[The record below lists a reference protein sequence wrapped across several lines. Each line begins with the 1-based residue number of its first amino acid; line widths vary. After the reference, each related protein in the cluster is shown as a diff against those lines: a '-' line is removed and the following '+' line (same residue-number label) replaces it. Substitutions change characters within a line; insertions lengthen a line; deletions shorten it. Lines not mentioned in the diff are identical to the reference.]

1 MEMKSVAI
9 IGAGISGLTVANILK
24 EKFKVKVYEKENKPG
39 GLIRCERVNGNL
51 FHICGGHV
59 FNTKR
64 MNVLEWFWN
73 KFNRDEEFQK
83 SDRNAVVCLK
93 DDLIVP
99 YPIENH
105 IYLCDVEFQKNV
117 IEELLDIT
125 VNSKSEPENFEEVLM
140 QRFGKSLYELYFRP
154 YNEKVWKRDLK
165 KVPLSWLEGK
175 LPMPS
180 VNEIL
185 FNNINKVKEKE
196 FVHST
201 FWYEKNNGSQYI
213 ADKLAQGIEIEF
225 DHEIKEIEYVND
237 KWVIDSEVYDIVV
250 FCGNIKELPL
260 MLKDEVLAK
269 HSQDIEN
276 LEYHGTTS
284 VFCHVDKNPYSWI
297 YMPSD
302 EYRAHRIIC
311 TGNFAQTNNADGEFT
326 ATIEFTDHISEDE
339 IKENLKKIPFTPR
352 YITHKYNRYTYPIQ
366 FSDTRRIIKEIK
378 DVLEKRQFFMTG
390 RFVDWEYYNM
400 DVAMDAAMK
409 TCENIS
415 K

>member
-24 EKFKVKVYEKENKPG
+24 ENFKVKVYEKENKPG
-39 GLIRCERVNGNL
+39 GLIRCERIGGSL

-64 MNVLEWFWN
+64 QNVLDWFWS

-83 SDRNAVVCLK
+83 SDRNAVVYLNEE
-93 DDLIVP
+93 LAVP

-105 IYLCDVEFQKNV
+105 IYMCDTEFQKSV
-117 IEELLDIT
+117 IEDLLDIT
-125 VNSKSEPENFEEVLM
+125 AGEKREPENFEEFLM
-140 QRFGKSLYELYFRP
+140 QRFGKSLYERYFKP

-175 LPMPS
+175 LPMPT
-180 VNEIL
+180 VNEIM

-201 FWYEKNNGSQYI
+201 FWYEKRDGSQYI
-213 ADKLAQGIEIEF
+213 ADRFAESIDIEYN
-225 DHEIKEIEYVND
+225 HEITDIRHID
-237 KWVIDSEVYDIVV
+237 GKWCIGSETFDIVV
-250 FCGNIKELPL
+250 FCGNIKELPA
-260 MLKDEVLAK
+260 MLNEDILSK
-269 HSQDIEN
+269 HREEIDN

-284 VFCHVDKNPYSWI
+284 VFCHVEKNPYSWI

-302 EYRAHRIIC
+302 IHRSHRIIC
-311 TGNFAQTNNADGEFT
+311 TGNFAASNNAEGDFT
-326 ATIEFTDHISEDE
+326 ATIEFTDYITEEE
-339 IKENLKKIPFTPR
+339 IKENLKKIPFAPR
-352 YITHKYNRYTYPIQ
+352 YIAHKYNKYTYPIQ
-366 FSDTRRIIKEIK
+366 FSDTRKLIKDIKEEM
-378 DVLEKRQFFMTG
+378 EKKQFFMTG

-409 TCENIS
+409 TCENI
-415 K
+415 KR

>member
-1 MEMKSVAI
+1 MKSVAI
-9 IGAGISGLTVANILK
+9 IGAGISGLTIANILK
-24 EKFKVKVYEKENKPG
+24 ENFKVKVYEKENKPG
-39 GLIRCERVNGNL
+39 GLIRCERIDGSL

-59 FNTKR
+59 FNTKSQ
-64 MNVLEWFWN
+64 NVLDWFWN

-105 IYLCDVEFQKNV
+105 IYLCDADFQKNV

-125 VNSKSEPENFEEVLM
+125 AKGKSEPENFEEFLM

-250 FCGNIKELPL
+250 FCGNIKELPM
-260 MLKDEVLAK
+260 MLNEDILSK
-269 HSQDIEN
+269 HRENIEN

-284 VFCHVDKNPYSWI
+284 VFCHIEKNPYSWI

-311 TGNFAQTNNADGEFT
+311 TGNFAESNNAQGKFT
-326 ATIEFTDHISEDE
+326 ATIEFTDYISEED
-339 IKENLKKIPFTPR
+339 IKENLKKIPFAPR
-352 YITHKYNRYTYPIQ
+352 YITHKYNKYTYPIQ
-366 FSDTRRIIKEIK
+366 FSDTRDIIKEIK
-378 DVLEKRQFFMTG
+378 DTLEKKHFFMTG
-390 RFVDWEYYNM
+390 
-400 DVAMDAAMK
+400 
-409 TCENIS
+409 
-415 K
+415 

>member
-1 MEMKSVAI
+1 MEIKSVAI

-24 EKFKVKVYEKENKPG
+24 NNFKVKVYEKENKPG
-39 GLIRCERVNGNL
+39 GLIRCERIGGSL

-64 MNVLEWFWN
+64 QNVLEWFWN
-73 KFNRDEEFQK
+73 KFNRDLEFQK
-83 SDRNAVVCLK
+83 SDRNAVVCLGNN
-93 DDLIVP
+93 LVVP

-105 IYLCDVEFQKNV
+105 IYKCDAEFQKNV
-117 IEELLDIT
+117 IEDLLKIT
-125 VNSKSEPENFEEVLM
+125 AEGKSEPSNFEEFLI
-140 QRFGKSLYELYFRP
+140 QRFGKSLYELYFKP
-154 YNEKVWKRDLK
+154 YNEKVWRRDLK

-180 VNEIL
+180 VNEII

-201 FWYEKNNGSQYI
+201 FWYEKNNGSQHI
-213 ADKLAQGIEIEF
+213 ADKLAKGI
-225 DHEIKEIEYVND
+225 DIEYD
-237 KWVIDSEVYDIVV
+237 HGIRDIKQIDGKWCIDSEIFDIVV

-260 MLKDEVLAK
+260 MLKDEVLSK
-269 HSQDIEN
+269 HSREIEN

-302 EYRAHRIIC
+302 EYKAHRIIC
-311 TGNFAQTNNADGEFT
+311 TGNFAASNNAEGDFT
-326 ATIEFTDHISEDE
+326 ATIEFTDYITEEE
-339 IKENLKKIPFTPR
+339 IKENLKKIAFAPR
-352 YITHKYNRYTYPIQ
+352 YIAHKYNKYTYPIQ
-366 FSDTRRIIKEIK
+366 FSDTRKLIKDIKEEM
-378 DVLEKRQFFMTG
+378 EKKQFFMTG

-409 TCENIS
+409 TCEKIHQ
-415 K
+415 

>member
-1 MEMKSVAI
+1 MKSVAI
-9 IGAGISGLTVANILK
+9 IGAGVSGLTIANILK
-24 EKFKVKVYEKENKPG
+24 ENFKVKVYEKEDKPG
-39 GLIRCERVNGNL
+39 GLIRCERVDGNL

-64 MNVLEWFWN
+64 VNVLEWFWN
-73 KFNRDEEFQK
+73 KFNKDVEFQK

-93 DDLIVP
+93 NDLIVP

-105 IYLCDVEFQKNV
+105 IYLCDNEFQKNV
-117 IEELLDIT
+117 IDDLLKIT
-125 VNSKSEPENFEEVLM
+125 AEGKSEPNNFEEFLI

-154 YNEKVWKRDLK
+154 YNEKVWKRNLK

-175 LPMPS
+175 LPMPT
-180 VNEIL
+180 VNEII

-201 FWYEKNNGSQYI
+201 FYYEKNNGSQHI
-213 ADKLAQGIEIEF
+213 ANKLAIGINIEYN
-225 DHEIKEIEYVND
+225 HEIKDIKQVD
-237 KWVIDSEVYDIVV
+237 GKWYIDSEIFDIVV
-250 FCGNIKELPL
+250 FCGNIKELPTIL
-260 MLKDEVLAK
+260 NDDILSKYSKE
-269 HSQDIEN
+269 IEN

-284 VFCHVDKNPYSWI
+284 VFCHIEKNPYSWI

-311 TGNFAQTNNADGEFT
+311 TGNFAESNNAEGRFT
-326 ATIEFTDHISEDE
+326 ATIEFTDYISEVD
-339 IKENLKKIPFTPR
+339 IKENLKKIPFAPR
-352 YITHKYNRYTYPIQ
+352 YITHKYNKYTYPIQ
-366 FSDTRRIIKEIK
+366 FSDTRNIIKDIK
-378 DVLEKRQFFMTG
+378 DTLEKKQFFMTG

-409 TCENIS
+409 TCESI

>member
-9 IGAGISGLTVANILK
+9 IGAGISGLTAANILK
-24 EKFKVKVYEKENKPG
+24 ENFKVKVFEKENKPG
-39 GLIRCERVNGNL
+39 GLIRCERVDGNL

-64 MNVLEWFWN
+64 TNVLEWFWN
-73 KFNRDEEFQK
+73 KFNRDFEFQK
-83 SDRNAVVCLK
+83 SDRNAVVCMGN
-93 DDLIVP
+93 DLIVP

-105 IYLCDVEFQKNV
+105 IYLCDAEFQKNV
-117 IEELLDIT
+117 INDLLNIT
-125 VNSKSEPENFEEVLM
+125 AKGQSEPENFEEFLM

-213 ADKLAQGIEIEF
+213 ADKLAVDIDIEYN
-225 DHEIKEIEYVND
+225 HEIRDIGHIDGKWHIGSEIF
-237 KWVIDSEVYDIVV
+237 DIVV
-250 FCGNIKELPL
+250 FCGNIKELPM
-260 MLKDEVLAK
+260 MLNEDILSK
-269 HSQDIEN
+269 HYEEIEN

-284 VFCHVDKNPYSWI
+284 VFCHIEKNPYSWI

-311 TGNFAQTNNADGEFT
+311 TGNFAESNNKEGKFT
-326 ATIEFTDHISEDE
+326 ATIEFTDHISEEE
-339 IKENLKKIPFTPR
+339 IKENLKKIPFAPR
-352 YITHKYNRYTYPIQ
+352 YITHKYNKYTYPIQ
-366 FSDTRRIIKEIK
+366 FSDTRDIIKDIK
-378 DVLEKRQFFMTG
+378 ETLEKKQFFMTG

-409 TCENIS
+409 TCENIHQ
-415 K
+415 

>member
-24 EKFKVKVYEKENKPG
+24 NNFKVKVYEKENKPG
-39 GLIRCERVNGNL
+39 GLIRCERIDGSL

-64 MNVLEWFWN
+64 QNVLEWFWN
-73 KFNRDEEFQK
+73 KFNRDLEFQK
-83 SDRNAVVCLK
+83 SDRNAVVCLGNN
-93 DDLIVP
+93 LVVP

-105 IYLCDVEFQKNV
+105 IYLCDSTFQKNV
-117 IEELLDIT
+117 IEDLLKIT
-125 VNSKSEPENFEEVLM
+125 AEGKSEPNNFEEFLI

-180 VNEIL
+180 VNEII

-201 FWYEKNNGSQYI
+201 FWYEKNNGSQHI
-213 ADKLAQGIEIEF
+213 ANKLAEGI
-225 DHEIKEIEYVND
+225 DIEYNREVESIEHID
-237 KWVIDSEVYDIVV
+237 GKWRINSEIFDIVV
-250 FCGNIKELPL
+250 FCGNIKELPM
-260 MLKDEVLAK
+260 MLNEDILSK
-269 HSQDIEN
+269 HRENIEN

-284 VFCHVDKNPYSWI
+284 VFCHIEKNPYSWI

-311 TGNFAQTNNADGEFT
+311 TGNFAESNNAQGKFT
-326 ATIEFTDHISEDE
+326 ATIEFTDYISEED
-339 IKENLKKIPFTPR
+339 IKENLKKIPFAPR
-352 YITHKYNRYTYPIQ
+352 YITHKYNKYTYPIQ
-366 FSDTRRIIKEIK
+366 NKKSSCHHIQL
-378 DVLEKRQFFMTG
+378 V
-390 RFVDWEYYNM
+390 WHNYN
-400 DVAMDAAMK
+400 
-409 TCENIS
+409 TTF
-415 K
+415 

>member
-1 MEMKSVAI
+1 MKSVAI
-9 IGAGISGLTVANILK
+9 IGSGISGLTVANILK
-24 EKFKVKVYEKENKPG
+24 ENFKVKVYEKENKPG
-39 GLIRCERVNGNL
+39 GLIRCDRVDGNL

-59 FNTKR
+59 FNTR
-64 MNVLEWFWN
+64 HQNVLDWFWK

-105 IYLCDVEFQKNV
+105 IYLCDAVFQKNV
-117 IEELLDIT
+117 IEDLLNIT
-125 VNSKSEPENFEEVLM
+125 AKGESEPESFEEFLI

-201 FWYEKNNGSQYI
+201 FWYEKKNGSQYI
-213 ADKLAQGIEIEF
+213 ADKLAQGIVIEF
-225 DHEIKEIEYVND
+225 DHEIKDIEYVNN
-237 KWVIDSEVYDIVV
+237 KWVIDSESYDIVV

-260 MLKDEVLAK
+260 MLKDEVLSR

-284 VFCHVDKNPYSWI
+284 VFCHVDRNPYSWI

-311 TGNFAQTNNADGEFT
+311 TGNFSQTNNTEGKFT
-326 ATIEFTDHISEDE
+326 ATIEFTDYISEEE

-352 YITHKYNRYTYPIQ
+352 YITHKYNKYTYPIQ
-366 FSDTRRIIKEIK
+366 FSDTRNIIKGIK
-378 DVLEKRQFFMTG
+378 DVLEKKQFFMTG

-400 DVAMDAAMK
+400 DVAMNAAMK
-409 TCENIS
+409 TCENI